1 MGKPIIIISAINLR
15 SGGPL
20 TILQD
25 CLKFLS
31 ESNLSKEYRIIALVH
46 KKELA
51 FFQNIEYIEFKDSV
65 GNWVKRIYYEYF
77 KFYRLSIRLNPYLW
91 LSLHDTSPRVKAER
105 QAVYMHNPSI
115 VNKIKWR
122 DFKYDKTYII
132 FSFLYKYVYR
142 LNIKKNRYCIVQQS
156 WLKDCIANMFSISKN
171 KIIVAR
177 PSNRIIN
184 NAITKTIDSCKQF
197 FFPSYPRP
205 FKNFETVCEA
215 AKILYQEGIDN
226 IAIKLTIDG
235 TESAY
240 SKTIIE
246 KYKEIPIIH
255 FCGILSHEEM
265 QSAYRE
271 TDCLIFPSRLET
283 WGLPISEFIPFNKPI
298 IAADEPYSHETTEG
312 GSCVAFF
319 NTNSPLELSYL
330 IKDSIKGDFSKFSY
344 ISPRELEQPFASSYK
359 DLFDLLLCP

>member
-1 MGKPIIIISAINLR
+1 MDKPVIVISAINLR

-25 CLKFLS
+25 CLKYLS
-31 ESNLSKEYRIIALVH
+31 NSDISKKYRIIALVH

-51 FFQNIEYIEFKDSV
+51 FHPNIEYVEFQDSV
-65 GNWVKRIYYEYF
+65 GNWAKRIYYEYL
-77 KFYRLSIRLNPYLW
+77 KFYKLSLKLNPYLW
-91 LSLHDTSPRVKAER
+91 LSLHDTSPRVKADR

-115 VNKIKWR
+115 VNKIKWS

-132 FSFLYKYVYR
+132 FSLLYKYVYR
-142 LNIKKNRYCIVQQS
+142 LNIKKNRHCIVQQF
-156 WLKDCIANMFSISKN
+156 WLKDCIARMFNIAKDSIV
-171 KIIVAR
+171 VAR
-177 PSNRIIN
+177 PFNKTVN
-184 NAITKTIDSCKQF
+184 NEMPTVNCNCKQF

-215 AKILYQEGIDN
+215 AKILYNEGIEN
-226 IAIKLTIDG
+226 ITIKLTING

-240 SKTIIE
+240 SKSIVE
-246 KYKEIPIIH
+246 KYNNIPIIH
-255 FCGILSHEEM
+255 FCGILSKEEM
-265 QSAYRE
+265 QAAYRE

-312 GSCVAFF
+312 GKLVAFF
-319 NTNSPLELSYL
+319 KTNSPLELSNL
-330 IKDSIKGDFSKFSY
+330 IKDSIKGDFSKFSS
-344 ISPRELEQPFASSYK
+344 ITPRKLEQPFASSYK
-359 DLFDLLLCP
+359 ELFDILLNS